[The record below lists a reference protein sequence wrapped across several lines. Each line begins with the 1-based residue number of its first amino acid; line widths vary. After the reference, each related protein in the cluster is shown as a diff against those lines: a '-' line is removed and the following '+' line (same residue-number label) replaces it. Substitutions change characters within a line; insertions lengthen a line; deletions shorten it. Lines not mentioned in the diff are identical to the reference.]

1 MDDILPAIPV
11 NTSLDSKLVLNL
23 DAEFVSTI
31 DNNGDVLGQGKILK
45 QNFVCSFAS
54 LISMFELRET
64 D

>member
-31 DNNGDVLGQGKILK
+31 DNNGDVLGQGKLLK
-45 QNFVCSFAS
+45 QNFMCSFVS
-54 LISMFELRET
+54 LI

>member
-31 DNNGDVLGQGKILK
+31 DNNVDVLGQGKNSK
-45 QNFVCSFAS
+45 TKCY
-54 LISMFELRET
+54 M
-64 D
+64 

>member
-31 DNNGDVLGQGKILK
+31 DNNGDVLGQGKLLK
-45 QNFVCSFAS
+45 QKILCVAS
-54 LISMFELRET
+54 YH
-64 D
+64 